1 MIIVVV
7 LVFVSPLDQFLL
19 GFLQPKRPN
28 ESLAIRGDVDV
39 GHVPWVIDS
48 WLPLERAQLFLCSVG
63 GRWHLVRRVVL
74 AFVDT

>member
-19 GFLQPKRPN
+19 GFLQSKRPN
-28 ESLAIRGDVDV
+28 ESLAIRRDVDV

-48 WLPLERAQLFLCSVG
+48 WLPLERAQLFLRSVRRRG
-63 GRWHLVRRVVL
+63 HLVRRMIL

>member
-19 GFLQPKRPN
+19 SFLQSKRTY
-28 ESLAIRGDVDV
+28 ESLAIRRDVDV

-48 WLPLERAQLFLCSVG
+48 WLPLERTQLFLRSVG
-63 GRWHLVRRVVL
+63 GRRHLVRRVVL